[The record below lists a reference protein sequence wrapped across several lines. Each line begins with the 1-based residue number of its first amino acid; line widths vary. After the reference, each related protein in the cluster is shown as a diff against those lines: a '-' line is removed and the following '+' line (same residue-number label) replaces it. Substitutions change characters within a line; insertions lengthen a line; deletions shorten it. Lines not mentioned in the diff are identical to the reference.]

1 MLNCN
6 ICAHYNNN
14 YVFPLHYTDNKYFS
28 DKIEYLNMWRTSFVL
43 NATFILFIFN
53 GKLSMEIFLCIH
65 VFSIETFLF
74 LRGVNIE
81 KRGII

>member
-14 YVFPLHYTDNKYFS
+14 YAFPLRYMDNKYFS

-43 NATFILFIFN
+43 NATFILFILFILFQVID
-53 GKLSMEIFLCIH
+53 GDFSMHTCVLH
-65 VFSIETFLF
+65 
-74 LRGVNIE
+74 RNISFF
-81 KRGII
+81 KGSKY